1 MMAKDPQ
8 APGTIYLSEYK
19 PTDYLVDTVDLHFEL
34 HETATIVTSTLEI
47 RRREG
52 VADIQALVL
61 NGENLKLISVALD
74 SRHLAGEEYQVDEEQ
89 LVIHSVPDVFT
100 LQIKTEINPEANTS
114 LNGLYISSGNFCT
127 QCEAEGFRRITYMYD
142 RPDVMA
148 KYTTTIVA
156 DRDKF
161 PVLLSN
167 GNLTAQG
174 RSDIDDNKHWVKWED
189 PFPKPT
195 YLFALVGGQLEKI
208 EDSFTTRSGRK
219 VALHIYVQ
227 AHNVDKCDHAMR
239 SLKKAMRWDE
249 EVYGRE
255 YDLDIYMIVAVDD
268 FNMGAMENKGLNVFN
283 SKYVL
288 AKPET
293 ATDNDYDGIEGVIG
307 HEYFHNWSGNRV
319 TCRDWFQLSLKEG
332 FTVFRD
338 QEFSADMGSRGVKR
352 ISDVNIL
359 RTHQFRE
366 DASPMAHPVRPDSYV
381 EINNFYTV
389 TVYNKGAEVVRMLHH
404 LLGPERFRKGT
415 DLYFD
420 RHDGQAVTCD
430 DFVKALEDANGVDFS
445 QFKRWYSQAG
455 TPLLT
460 VSRQYDAA
468 GKTYSLTI
476 EQSCDPTPQQEIKQE
491 FHIPL
496 AIGLLDRKGNNLPLR
511 LKGESQAT
519 EGTRV
524 INLVEK
530 KQTFTFTDVSEE
542 PVPSLL
548 RGFSAPVKVN
558 IDLTDEERYF
568 LMANDTDDFN
578 RWDAGQQQAIKIIRG
593 LVNDFQRDRDLK
605 LPQAFMD
612 AIEKILDDK
621 LLDKALAAQAISLPS
636 EAYIAEFISPID
648 PLAIHRVCRFIRETL
663 AVQLK
668 DKFSAVYQ
676 NNFSQGAYSIDQ
688 AAVKQ
693 RSLKNT
699 ALGYLMECGDSK
711 IHETCYQQFKT
722 ANNMTDVMAALVS
735 LANNEC
741 DQRTQALEEF
751 YSKWKNDLLVV
762 DKWLSIQATSRLP
775 RTLDRIKS
783 LVSHEAFSLKNPNK
797 IRALIG
803 AFGHGNPSQFHD
815 LDGSGYEFFAEKIL
829 EIDKLN
835 PQIASRLSTV
845 FTLWKKY
852 DAARQVLMKKQ
863 LERIASTPQ
872 LSKDVY
878 EIVSKSLGV

>member
-1 MMAKDPQ
+1 MAKDPQ
-8 APGTIYLSEYK
+8 TTGTIYLSEYK
-19 PTDYLVDTVDLHFEL
+19 PTDYLVDTVDLHFDL
-34 HETATIVTSTLEI
+34 HETNTIVTSTLGI
-47 RRREG
+47 RRRDG
-52 VADIQALVL
+52 VADDQSIVL
-61 NGENLKLISVALD
+61 HGENLKLVSLSLDGRLLEESEYDVGKENLSIS
-74 SRHLAGEEYQVDEEQ
+74 Q
-89 LVIHSVPDVFT
+89 VPDVFT
-100 LQIKTEINPEANTS
+100 LQVKTEINPEANTS

-142 RPDVMA
+142 RPDIMA
-148 KYTTTIVA
+148 KYSTTIVA
-156 DRDKF
+156 DRQKF

-167 GNLTAQG
+167 GNLVDHGQSETD
-174 RSDIDDNKHWVKWED
+174 SEKHWVKWED

-195 YLFALVGGQLEKI
+195 YLFALVAGDLEKI
-208 EDSFTTRSGRK
+208 EDHFITRSGRN
-219 VALHIYVQ
+219 VTLHIYVQ
-227 AHNVDKCDHAMR
+227 SHNIDKCDHAMR
-239 SLKKAMRWDE
+239 SLKNAMKWDE

-293 ATDNDYDGIEGVIG
+293 ATDGDYDGIEGVIG

-404 LLGPERFRKGT
+404 LLGAEGFRKGT

-430 DFVKALEDANGVDFS
+430 DFVKALEDANQSDFT
-445 QFKRWYSQAG
+445 QFRRWYSQAG
-455 TPLLT
+455 TPVLT
-460 VSRQYDAA
+460 VDRRYNAEK
-468 GKTYSLTI
+468 KTYTLIVS
-476 EQSCDPTPQQEIKQE
+476 QSCDPTPGQDTKQP

-496 AIGLLDRKGNNLPLR
+496 AVGLVGENGEDLQLQ
-511 LKGESQAT
+511 LKDENT
-519 EGTRV
+519 PVEGTRV
-524 INLVEK
+524 LDILEQQQQFEFVNINK
-530 KQTFTFTDVSEE
+530 E

-548 RGFSAPVKVN
+548 RGFSAPVKVD
-558 IDLTDEERYF
+558 IQLSDKERYF
-568 LMANDTDDFN
+568 LMANDSDDFN
-578 RWDAGQQQAIKIIRG
+578 RWDAGQQQAIKIIKSLIEDHRQ
-593 LVNDFQRDRDLK
+593 DKK
-605 LPQAFMD
+605 LQVPDAFVE
-612 AIEKILDDK
+612 AVGKILLDES
-621 LLDKALAAQAISLPS
+621 LDKSLAAKSISLPS
-636 EAYIAEFISPID
+636 EAYVAEFVSPID
-648 PLAIHRVCRFIRETL
+648 PVAIHHVCRTIRLTL
-663 AVQLK
+663 ATELK
-668 DKFSAVYQ
+668 DEFNKVYNENVSSGEYRVEQ
-676 NNFSQGAYSIDQ
+676 LDMHKRA
-688 AAVKQ
+688 
-693 RSLKNT
+693 LKNV
-699 ALGYLMECGDSK
+699 ALGYLMETGDQD
-711 IHETCYQQFKT
+711 IHALCYDQFKN

-741 DQRTQALEEF
+741 EQRESALNEF
-751 YSKWKNDLLVV
+751 YEKWKQDLLVV
-762 DKWLSIQATSRLP
+762 DKWLGIQATSRLP
-775 RTLDRIKS
+775 GTLDRVKQ

-803 AFGHGNPSQFHD
+803 SFAHGNPSQFHEIS
-815 LDGSGYEFFAEKIL
+815 GAGYEFFTDKIL

-835 PQIASRLSTV
+835 PQIASRLSTA

-852 DAARQVLMKKQ
+852 DTRRQELMKVQ
-863 LERIASTPQ
+863 LERIVSTPK

-878 EIVSKSLGV
+878 EIVSKSLGT